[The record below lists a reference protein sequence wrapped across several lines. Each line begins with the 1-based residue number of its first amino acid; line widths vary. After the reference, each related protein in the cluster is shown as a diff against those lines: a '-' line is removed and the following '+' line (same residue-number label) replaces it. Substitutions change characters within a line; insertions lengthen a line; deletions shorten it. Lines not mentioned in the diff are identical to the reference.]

1 MNAHALQAYLHEH
14 IPLSAA
20 MGTTVVE
27 AGPAAVC
34 LGAPLESNLN
44 HRGTAFGGSVATLAI
59 LAGWALVHLRLRSEG
74 VEARTVIQRSDVAY
88 VRTIEGAFEARA
100 VAPAEHDWT
109 RFRSALS
116 RWGRE
121 TPPPRFSTRTTS
133 VSRLTRARDASQRPP
148 SASLCSV
155 GPSMSCPP
163 G

>member
-1 MNAHALQAYLHEH
+1 MNARALQAYLHEH

-27 AGPAAVC
+27 AGPDAVC

-74 VEARTVIQRSDVAY
+74 VEARTVIQRSDVEY

-100 VAPAEHDWT
+100 AAPAEHDWT

-116 RWGRE
+116 RWGRGRIRIRVE
-121 TPPPRFSTRTTS
+121 VGSGDAPAALLDGDY
-133 VSRLTRARDASQRPP
+133 VSLAPY
-148 SASLCSV
+148 
-155 GPSMSCPP
+155 P
-163 G
+163 GS